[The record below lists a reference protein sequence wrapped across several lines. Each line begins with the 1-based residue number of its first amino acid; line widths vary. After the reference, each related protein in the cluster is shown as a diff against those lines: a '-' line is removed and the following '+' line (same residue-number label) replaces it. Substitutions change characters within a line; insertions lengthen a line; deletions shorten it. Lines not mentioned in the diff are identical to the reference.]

1 MCHVCMYI
9 YIYIG
14 FSFDLDDVQPLQ
26 KRRDMIN
33 EKMRALQKL
42 VPNSKKV
49 YIYNFIFFM
58 FILNLATFLYFFI
71 YDDSKN

>member
-1 MCHVCMYI
+1 M